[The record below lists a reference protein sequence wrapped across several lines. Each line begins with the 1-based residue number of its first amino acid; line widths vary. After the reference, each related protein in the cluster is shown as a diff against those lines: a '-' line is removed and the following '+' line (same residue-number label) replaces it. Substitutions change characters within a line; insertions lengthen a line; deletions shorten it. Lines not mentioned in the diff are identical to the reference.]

1 MSWLEIKDSTI
12 KNTWKHIGFH
22 CPETQNVTINMEEA
36 MAKETT
42 RTDTGSV
49 NDEEKLDPLAYNT
62 CVEDSDSD
70 TEEENENEFA
80 VR

>member
-1 MSWLEIKDSTI
+1 MPLVDGLVVLRRIMTFPKAACAGGRRTEPCLRKGLDS
-12 KNTWKHIGFH
+12 GAVVPDE
-22 CPETQNVTINMEEA
+22 C
-36 MAKETT
+36 
-42 RTDTGSV
+42 V